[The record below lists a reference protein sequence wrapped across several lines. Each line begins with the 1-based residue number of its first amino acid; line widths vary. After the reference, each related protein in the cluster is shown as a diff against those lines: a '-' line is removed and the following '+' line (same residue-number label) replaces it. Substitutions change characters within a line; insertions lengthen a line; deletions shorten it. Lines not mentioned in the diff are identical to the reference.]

1 MDVRSVGVAGA
12 RTGIMVVVDG
22 RGLASGQEDGQVAA
36 SPSHPDLVAFH
47 HDGRTARATIARLSR
62 AGIDGADIELLG
74 PIEVVTA
81 GRYGD
86 RQTDKGSSLALGGL
100 VLRGFLLG
108 MVPGALFGAV
118 LLAVTA
124 GPSMPVV
131 LAGAGGGAFFG
142 AAVGALAGLLVAP
155 TMVSSWERTFAPL
168 VPGAV
173 AVGVRCANARS
184 ARRAERVLRV
194 CGAHT
199 IRRVADLDALPPG
212 PLDPASLEDPFGPV
226 AGSG

>member
-1 MDVRSVGVAGA
+1 M
-12 RTGIMVVVDG
+12 
-22 RGLASGQEDGQVAA
+22 AA

-100 VLRGFLLG
+100 VLRGLLLG
-108 MVPGALFGAV
+108 TVPGALFGAV
-118 LLAVTA
+118 LLAITA
-124 GPSMPVV
+124 GRSAPV
-131 LAGAGGGAFFG
+131 LWAGAGGGAFFG

-155 TMVSSWERTFAPL
+155 TMVTSWERTFAPL

-173 AVGVRCANARS
+173 AVGVRCANARN

-199 IRRVADLDALPPG
+199 IRQVADLDALPPG
-212 PLDPASLEDPFGPV
+212 PIDPASLEDPFGPV